1 MNQILSVENTKNK
14 KKKQHKT
21 EIHSV
26 IVVFAVILLIFGI
39 GLTCSGAYS
48 CYKNVSNNVDNVKA
62 TSASSKPIITTERE
76 DATTINIVV
85 THDKAIASVTYQIN
99 DEDLVEI
106 DGKNKTEVKQEVE
119 LPSGN
124 STIKI
129 TAKDVNGIS
138 SSYETSQETE
148 DKPTITLEQVDGK
161 IKTTVTSNEN
171 IDFIM
176 YYWDENEQ
184 DAKKFTVNDVKTE
197 TLIDVEEGI
206 HTLNL
211 VAQDINGVK
220 STKTQ
225 KVIGDNKP
233 ELDVQTDGKTF
244 TITGSDD
251 EELSKIEITLNSDE
265 TKTEEINQ
273 KTYKGSVDLVDGEN
287 KLIVTIYNKNGL
299 SKTAKVRYVKE

>member
-1 MNQILSVENTKNK
+1 
-14 KKKQHKT
+14 
-21 EIHSV
+21 
-26 IVVFAVILLIFGI
+26 
-39 GLTCSGAYS
+39 
-48 CYKNVSNNVDNVKA
+48 
-62 TSASSKPIITTERE
+62 
-76 DATTINIVV
+76 
-85 THDKAIASVTYQIN
+85 
-99 DEDLVEI
+99 
-106 DGKNKTEVKQEVE
+106 
-119 LPSGN
+119 
-124 STIKI
+124 
-129 TAKDVNGIS
+129 
-138 SSYETSQETE
+138 
-148 DKPTITLEQVDGK
+148 
-161 IKTTVTSNEN
+161 
-171 IDFIM
+171 M

-233 ELDVQTDGKTF
+233 ELNVQTDGKTF